1 MLLRVNLV
9 LMFSFTS
16 CLVDVAW
23 QVGRFC
29 FSFFEF
35 VLSFSQH
42 LHLTLVQLHNDS
54 LTLLFT
60 YQVCLLLQAV
70 ENFSPKQAQAA
81 SASSSPAS
89 ASGNLPVVLGLAS
102 LPLGESVVCG
112 IQEIVSCQEFYVNQK
127 EAEDNL
133 NMLREKL
140 NSFCGEL
147 AEEQP
152 EAVQQVSKGNHVL
165 VQFSAD
171 NEWYRGRVEQVS
183 EDGKKCRVFFVD
195 YGNAE
200 DKDVASLKALPPNFK
215 QIPAQAITCKLAGVP
230 PPVPEEV
237 ELRFKSS
244 CLQTE
249 VNIKAVGKQDD
260 ERYFVEVSTL
270 DNRSITGI
278 LGIQSGRKGAQ
289 RKLDSSRQP
298 STSDESR
305 PTSEGL
311 VTCALAAANT
321 PTPVSNQKSPRQVS
335 ASPPCADVHV
345 PLRRDCLQQELFHSQ
360 EIMITHVVNPHHF
373 YVMTTDQYC
382 ECLHSLLL
390 YCSPLGQFITL

>member
-1 MLLRVNLV
+1 MLHGKLE
-9 LMFSFTS
+9 
-16 CLVDVAW
+16 D
-23 QVGRFC
+23 FC

-42 LHLTLVQLHNDS
+42 LHLTLVQLQNDS
-54 LTLLFT
+54 LSLLFT

-321 PTPVSNQKSPRQVS
+321 PTPVSDQKSPRQVS

-373 YVMTTDQYC
+373 YVMTTDQYR